1 MIYVILGVITLVEI
15 LFIWLL
21 MYMDLSEYT
30 NYGEDVIWVTN
41 NHEFNWFFTYFLVPH
56 AIMYEHCCDDINRTG
71 LAILLL
77 LLSLVTLPATCLMS
91 LIGGIVL
98 FIRFVWR
105 LFCRAFKREEDY
117 E

>member
-1 MIYVILGVITLVEI
+1 MIYIIIGVITLVEI

-21 MYMDLSEYT
+21 MYMDLDDYT
-30 NYGEDVIWVTN
+30 DFGKDVIWVTN
-41 NHEFNWFFTYFLVPH
+41 NREFNWFFTYFLTPH
-56 AIMYEHCCDDINRTG
+56 AIMYENCCDNINRTG
-71 LAILLL
+71 LIILLL

-98 FIRFVWR
+98 FIRFGWR
-105 LFCRAFKREEDY
+105 LFCHVFARKEDY